1 MILAL
6 ALAQIALTTSPVPAP
21 GIAARLA
28 VRVEDSI
35 PRVTLAEALQRATRL
50 NPDYVQ
56 SLGRVGEADWARTAA
71 RLAFLIPAV
80 NLSLDATRYSSA
92 FFNIGTGRE
101 QNTSVVGTASASY
114 ELFSLRKI
122 TDLSRTSAELDQA
135 AATEVQRRFN
145 AALVTER
152 AYYQVLQQVELVRVS
167 RERVDRATEQ
177 LGVARARVLS
187 GAAVQS
193 DSLQL
198 RLELTRASVQ
208 QLLDDAALRTARL
221 ELGRRV
227 GLLGPVDAV
236 PLGDANQPDLPLT
249 LPEAV
254 SKALEQGPE
263 YLIARARE
271 RASAA
276 ALRGHRGEYLPTLML
291 TGTHQR
297 FDDHFFPSARTVSY
311 LNLGISLP
319 VWNLG
324 QRELG
329 IRQARTNADVARAIR
344 ADLERAAQRDVGEA
358 YDGYEVSRA
367 SSLLAAEAVAVATEN
382 YRVQDV
388 RYRGGATTILDLLDA
403 QLSLTQAQ
411 AGLVEARYVNLLTL
425 AALEVIL
432 GERLFPERLGG
443 GS

>member
-1 MILAL
+1 VILVRILAHMV
-6 ALAQIALTTSPVPAP
+6 LAQTPAP
-21 GIAARLA
+21 IPVVAGQLAATI
-28 VRVEDSI
+28 EDSI
-35 PRVTLAEALQRATRL
+35 PRVTLGEALQRATRL

-56 SLGRVGEADWARTAA
+56 ALGRVGEAEWARTAA

-80 NLSLDATRYSSA
+80 NLNLDATRYSTA
-92 FFNIGTGRE
+92 FFNIGTGSD
-101 QNTSVVGTASASY
+101 QQTSVVGTATASY

-152 AYYQVLQQVELVRVS
+152 AYYQVLQQVELARVS

-198 RLELTRASVQ
+198 RLEVTRATVQ
-208 QLLDDAALRTARL
+208 QLLDESALRTARL

-227 GLLGPVDAV
+227 GMPGPVDAA
-236 PLGDANQPDLPLT
+236 PLDDSDQPDLPLT
-249 LPEAV
+249 LPQAV
-254 SKALEQGPE
+254 AKSLEQGPA
-263 YLIARARE
+263 YQIARARE
-271 RASAA
+271 RGFAA
-276 ALRGHRGEYLPTLML
+276 ALRGRRGDYLPTLML

-297 FDDHFFPSARTVSY
+297 FDDHFFPRGRTVSY
-311 LNLGISLP
+311 INLGINIP

-329 IRQARTNADVARAIR
+329 IRQARTNADVASAIR

-388 RYRGGATTILDLLDA
+388 RYRGGATTILELIDA

-411 AGLVEARYVNLLTL
+411 AVLVQARYANLLTL

>member
-6 ALAQIALTTSPVPAP
+6 VLAHMTLVQTPATAPVVT
-21 GIAARLA
+21 GELS

-35 PRVTLAEALQRATRL
+35 PSVTLGEALQRATRL

-56 SLGRVGEADWARTAA
+56 SLGRLGEAEWARTAA

-80 NLSLDATRYSSA
+80 NLNLDATRYSSA
-92 FFNIGTGRE
+92 FFNIGTGGD
-101 QNTSVVGTASASY
+101 QQTSVVGTATASY

-198 RLELTRASVQ
+198 RLEVTRATVQ
-208 QLLDDAALRTARL
+208 RLLDESALRTARL

-227 GLLGPVDAV
+227 GMPGPVDAA
-236 PLGDANQPDLPLT
+236 PLNDTDQPDLPLT
-249 LPEAV
+249 LPQAV
-254 SKALEQGPE
+254 AKALDQGPE
-263 YLIARARE
+263 YQIARARE

-276 ALRGHRGEYLPTLML
+276 TLRGHRGEYLPTLL
-291 TGTHQR
+291 LSGTHQR

-311 LNLGISLP
+311 INLGINIP

-329 IRQARTNADVARAIR
+329 IRQARTDADVARAIR
-344 ADLERAAQRDVGEA
+344 ADLERAAQRDIGEA
-358 YDGYEVSRA
+358 YDNYEVSRA
-367 SSLLAAEAVAVATEN
+367 SSLLATEAVAVATEN

-388 RYRGGATTILDLLDA
+388 RYRGGATTILDLIDA

-411 AGLVEARYVNLLTL
+411 AVLVQARYANLLAL
-425 AALEVIL
+425 AGLEVML